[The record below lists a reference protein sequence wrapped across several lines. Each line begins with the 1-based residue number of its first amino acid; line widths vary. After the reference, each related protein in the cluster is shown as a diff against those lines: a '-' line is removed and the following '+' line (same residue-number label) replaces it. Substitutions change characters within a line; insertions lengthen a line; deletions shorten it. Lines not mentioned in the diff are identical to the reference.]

1 MKILINVFKI
11 VFVAGLL
18 TMGTAVYL
26 DSYKVASLS
35 SLKSGDKRMQLE
47 TKDKYTVPAPDMPI
61 DESNYVLA
69 PASPDK
75 DATQEQKDAYE
86 KAKTDHLAKIK
97 EFKDKYDSDMK
108 AYNLAYKEYQRKQRT
123 LDLEKQKNSSIA
135 KKASDALSKKIEITQ
150 LSINEFLLPT
160 MLRYIG
166 CIVLLIGSLGI
177 MMFGEMYERLGV
189 LIVLGFGFKTIIGL

>member
-1 MKILINVFKI
+1 MKILINVFKFI
-11 VFVAGLL
+11 FVAGLL

-35 SLKSGDKRMQLE
+35 SLKSVDKRMQLE
-47 TKDKYTVPAPDMPI
+47 AKDKYTTPAPDMPV
-61 DESNYVLA
+61 DESNYILP
-69 PASPDK
+69 PAAPDK

-86 KAKTDHLAKIK
+86 KAKTDHLAKSK
-97 EFKDKYDSDMK
+97 EFREKYDADMK

-123 LDLEKQKNSSIA
+123 LDLEKQKNSSTV
-135 KKASDALSKKIEITQ
+135 KKASDALAKKIEFTQ

-160 MLRYIG
+160 ILRYIG
-166 CIVLLIGSLGI
+166 CIVLLLGSLGI
-177 MMFGEMYERLGV
+177 LMFGEMYERLGV